1 MGFRWGLRSLPAWLG
16 VLWPKEGK
24 AGGGGRRGSRRR
36 EGEERKALP
45 EAAQWAV
52 GVIRAVEAGGGR

>member
-16 VLWPKEGK
+16 VLWPKEG
-24 AGGGGRRGSRRR
+24 AGRGESRGR

-52 GVIRAVEAGGGR
+52 GVIRALEAGGGR